1 MLIGN
6 SISFFISYF
15 TIRNLKCRCAEK
27 HTGETPFRLIYCCG
41 RYIDL
46 NFSTNS
52 FTCKGLDRLI
62 DIIYPNLVKIRD
74 LSLQNFQAGKDTAII
89 KFEAIYLS
97 LNNIYMNKVFYF
109 ENLTIHNSSISYF
122 FFPFAMK
129 CYSMY
134 FKRMRIINST
144 INNSFITLQ
153 TRNKEVVEF
162 DNIHVENSTLGGF
175 LNFYGNGIQPYPI
188 ILKNMVF
195 KMNRFGATIIYGY
208 MAYIDIS
215 NYTSSDNLVSND
227 RTSDISVFGGDL
239 TIRNSLFSNA
249 KQISIEGYISASS
262 FQNVTVIDTT
272 FENGLGIFSSFINT
286 ANSCRLIISN
296 CKFINSLS
304 GSAAI
309 SSYLDNYISISN
321 CIFENSNKNALKV
334 MIMKSGDLI
343 IVDTVFRNFS
353 DSAIYVKDVFEIK
366 IKRCSFILPTSQ
378 EKSAVGKEISY
389 SSAGRGIQARIT
401 NLVVEDCIFAN
412 TRSEENGGAIYTEA
426 AYNQENYLST
436 LSIKNSQF
444 LNSSGAIGGAV
455 YIQATNNKNKMKF
468 SGFIDNCI
476 FTSSTSVTAAGALGY
491 SCNKQFIDC
500 YLSINNSTFI
510 NNSVTSLTGG
520 GGSIKYFS
528 EKIAS
533 TNNMFQGNTASFAPD
548 ILGIPSEIVLKV
560 GKNTWS
566 SQCLSNSTNGSLWNC
581 SNSQNIFS
589 LNDQEFESIKIY
601 IYDDNEQFLPQN
613 GMSKATISYNKS
625 TDLQITPLSI
635 IEANGVIDF
644 SGMIVNGSY
653 GSKNNITVTVSIYE
667 GKYIPSIILNFS
679 VFIPPCTMGEQTTP
693 DRKCIK
699 CPYGK
704 YLYDPGPTCWDCP
717 KNLHCYGGS
726 TVATTAGYWR
736 YKNTS
741 NFVIT
746 CPNIESC
753 LPGNE
758 NNSVGICD
766 TERGF
771 TGIACSQ
778 CLPNYM
784 KASNICMLCPN
795 SDITNLLFI
804 FLVGF
809 GILAMNI
816 YFIIDKIPQGTI
828 IEVPQTIIQKHEPM
842 HSIYIKILINHILLV
857 TLIAQFNITWPK
869 SIHSIFGI
877 LSQASAPSQ
886 AIYSVECFSKRLALD
901 QDLFFIKLIT
911 AAAFPLVYSLIINI
925 VWKVIHYF
933 YPSIHETDRVII
945 SIVVISMQFHVGISK
960 TGFLGLSYMFIDQE
974 ELRVFSDLRTS
985 VYDKKYLLLGL
996 PFSLFIVFIWGFG
1009 LLAFIF
1015 YILFKQRRMIIQG
1028 DEATLKKYKFLISEY
1043 KNKFYFWDLLIQG
1056 RKFLLTLL
1064 SSFLIDISPVFQIS
1078 LAVIL
1083 LFIYLYLL
1091 FHVSPYKDPN
1101 LNKVE
1106 RISCLVCLFQFI
1118 LVRKFYLTKISSRLC
1133 LQCAKT
1139 KELL

>member
-1 MLIGN
+1 
-6 SISFFISYF
+6 
-15 TIRNLKCRCAEK
+15 
-27 HTGETPFRLIYCCG
+27 
-41 RYIDL
+41 
-46 NFSTNS
+46 
-52 FTCKGLDRLI
+52 
-62 DIIYPNLVKIRD
+62 
-74 LSLQNFQAGKDTAII
+74 
-89 KFEAIYLS
+89 
-97 LNNIYMNKVFYF
+97 
-109 ENLTIHNSSISYF
+109 
-122 FFPFAMK
+122 
-129 CYSMY
+129 
-134 FKRMRIINST
+134 
-144 INNSFITLQ
+144 
-153 TRNKEVVEF
+153 
-162 DNIHVENSTLGGF
+162 
-175 LNFYGNGIQPYPI
+175 
-188 ILKNMVF
+188 
-195 KMNRFGATIIYGY
+195 
-208 MAYIDIS
+208 
-215 NYTSSDNLVSND
+215 
-227 RTSDISVFGGDL
+227 
-239 TIRNSLFSNA
+239 
-249 KQISIEGYISASS
+249 
-262 FQNVTVIDTT
+262 
-272 FENGLGIFSSFINT
+272 
-286 ANSCRLIISN
+286 
-296 CKFINSLS
+296 
-304 GSAAI
+304 
-309 SSYLDNYISISN
+309 
-321 CIFENSNKNALKV
+321 
-334 MIMKSGDLI
+334 
-343 IVDTVFRNFS
+343 
-353 DSAIYVKDVFEIK
+353 
-366 IKRCSFILPTSQ
+366 
-378 EKSAVGKEISY
+378 
-389 SSAGRGIQARIT
+389 
-401 NLVVEDCIFAN
+401 
-412 TRSEENGGAIYTEA
+412 
-426 AYNQENYLST
+426 
-436 LSIKNSQF
+436 
-444 LNSSGAIGGAV
+444 
-455 YIQATNNKNKMKF
+455 
-468 SGFIDNCI
+468 
-476 FTSSTSVTAAGALGY
+476 
-491 SCNKQFIDC
+491 
-500 YLSINNSTFI
+500 
-510 NNSVTSLTGG
+510 
-520 GGSIKYFS
+520 
-528 EKIAS
+528 
-533 TNNMFQGNTASFAPD
+533 
-548 ILGIPSEIVLKV
+548 
-560 GKNTWS
+560 
-566 SQCLSNSTNGSLWNC
+566 
-581 SNSQNIFS
+581 
-589 LNDQEFESIKIY
+589 
-601 IYDDNEQFLPQN
+601 
-613 GMSKATISYNKS
+613 MSKATISYNKS

-653 GSKNNITVTVSIYE
+653 GSKNNVTVTVSIYE

-758 NNSVGICD
+758 NNSIGICD

-795 SDITNLLFI
+795 SDIINLLFI

-828 IEVPQTIIQKHEPM
+828 IEAPRTLIQKHEPM

-886 AIYSVECFSKRLALD
+886 AIYSVECFSRRLALD
-901 QDLFFIKLIT
+901 QDLFFIKLFA

-925 VWKVIHYF
+925 VWKVIHYY
-933 YPSIHETDRVII
+933 YPSIHEIDRVII

-960 TGFLGLSYMFIDQE
+960 TGFMGISYMFIGQE
-974 ELRVFSDLRTS
+974 ELRVFSDLRIR

-1064 SSFLIDISPVFQIS
+1064 SSFLIDISPVFQVS